1 MQLCLFYKTLDSL
14 EVIFLG
20 FVMNTQHMAIT
31 ITNEKKVKIHEFAKK
46 LLLGTPT
53 ITEVAKFLGNLAASS
68 EIVTYGKLFYRSVEI
83 DKINSMKHSK
93 RKFDV
98 S

>member
-1 MQLCLFYKTLDSL
+1 MQLCLPYKTLGLL
-14 EVIFLG
+14 EIIFLG
-20 FVMNTQHMAIT
+20 FAMNTHHMAIT
-31 ITNEKKVKIHEFAKK
+31 ITNEKKVKIHEYAKK

-53 ITEVAKFLGNLAASS
+53 ITEVAKFLGSLAASS
-68 EIVTYGKLFYRSVEI
+68 EIVTYGKVFYRSVEI